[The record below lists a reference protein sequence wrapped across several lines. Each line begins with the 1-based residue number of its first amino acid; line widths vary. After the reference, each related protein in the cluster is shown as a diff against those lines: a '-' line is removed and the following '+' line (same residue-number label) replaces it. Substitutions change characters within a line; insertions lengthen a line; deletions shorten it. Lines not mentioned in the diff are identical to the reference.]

1 MKNIFKTY
9 YSSEIGIVEI
19 VSSEDAIISLDF
31 VDKEGETTE
40 FPPILREAY
49 DQIDEYFKGKR
60 KNFDLKLS
68 IEGTEFQ
75 KKVWTELTKIP
86 YGEVATYKDIAI
98 RVGNEKA
105 VRAVGNSNNK
115 NKIAIILPCH
125 RVIGSNGKL
134 VGYAGGVHIKE
145 WLLNHERKFK

>member
-1 MKNIFKTY
+1 MFKTY